1 MINFLKIIS
10 ENFKILFMIFNN
22 LQFYFKIGDLDDS
35 RDNIDLCFSKR
46 TELSIEN
53 NSDCKMDSLKNIF
66 LVQLYTNPREFYFNF
81 KSEAIIKNMEE
92 IEHLDTEESEQKE
105 IKT

>member
-1 MINFLKIIS
+1 
-10 ENFKILFMIFNN
+10 MIFNN

-46 TELSIEN
+46 TELFIEN

>member
-1 MINFLKIIS
+1 M
-10 ENFKILFMIFNN
+10 KILNFVYAFNN
-22 LQFYFKIGDLDDS
+22 LQLNFKTDDLDDS
-35 RDNIDLCFSKR
+35 HDNIDSSFSKR
-46 TELSIEN
+46 TEVFIEN
-53 NSDCKMDSLKNIF
+53 NSDCKMDTKKNLF

-92 IEHLDTEESEQKE
+92 IENLTSEESEHNE